1 MHIIISKKAGFCQG
15 VKRALDLAISEAP
28 KSDEPV
34 YTFGPLVHNNQVISY
49 LEDLGIERIEN
60 VDDAPT
66 GSHIIIRSHGIG
78 PHDLAEIMSR
88 DLEIID
94 GTCGKVKTV
103 QTFAKNLFEKGY
115 SLIILGEPDHPEVK
129 AIREYIK
136 DKALVINSLDEIVE
150 PLYEKVPEKIGL
162 VCQTTLSLGFFDA
175 AVEKIKKQIPH
186 IEVHNTICGATHRRQ
201 QEAREVA
208 LIVDLMIVIGSPV
221 SSNTTKLAE
230 LCSEIT
236 RIKKIETQDEIDEN
250 WFESNMKIGVTAGAS
265 TPDWIIMLVIKKLME
280 ISRSIDGD
288 VTIENADH
296 YIVSTE

>member
-15 VKRALDLAISEAP
+15 VKRALDLAISEATR
-28 KSDEPV
+28 SDEPV

-49 LEDLGIERIEN
+49 LEDIGIDRIEN
-60 VDDAPT
+60 VDDVPT

-88 DLEIID
+88 DLKIID

-103 QTFAKNLFEKGY
+103 HTFAKNLNEKGY
-115 SLIILGEPDHPEVK
+115 SLIILGEPHHPEVR
-129 AIREYIK
+129 AIREYVK

-150 PLYEKVPEKIGL
+150 PLYDVVPDKIGL

-186 IEVHNTICGATHRRQ
+186 LEVHNTICGATHRRQ
-201 QEAREVA
+201 EEARKVA
-208 LIVDLMIVIGSPV
+208 ENVDLMIVIGSPV
-221 SSNTTKLAE
+221 SSNTSKLAE

-236 RIKKIETQDEIDEN
+236 TIQKIETQDEIDES
-250 WFESNMKIGVTAGAS
+250 WFDNNMKVGVTAGAS
-265 TPDWIIMLVIKKLME
+265 TPDWIIMHVIKALME
-280 ISRSIDGD
+280 ISQKLDGD
-288 VTIENADH
+288 VTIENASH
-296 YIVSTE
+296 YVVGTQ